1 MGPETAAIYAG
12 IENLSL
18 YFETNV
24 WHASVQVAV
33 DDKGQHES
41 SRLSAAAAKAF
52 LSQPFSVSSDV
63 HYSKAC
69 VFSPTVSQT

>member
-1 MGPETAAIYAG
+1 MGPETAAIYAC

-41 SRLSAAAAKAF
+41 SRLPAAAKAF